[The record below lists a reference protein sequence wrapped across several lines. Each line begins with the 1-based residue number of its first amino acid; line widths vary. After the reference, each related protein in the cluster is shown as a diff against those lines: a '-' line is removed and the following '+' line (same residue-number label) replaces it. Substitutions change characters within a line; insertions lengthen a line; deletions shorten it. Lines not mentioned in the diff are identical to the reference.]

1 MFTRGNIQRQLA
13 VFAVAVL
20 VSSIAV
26 GAAVAPGAT
35 AAAPFAAA
43 TYA

>member
-20 VSSIAV
+20 VGSIAV
-26 GAAVAPGAT
+26 GDRKSVV
-35 AAAPFAAA
+35 
-43 TYA
+43 